1 MHVPCFE
8 DFQAR
13 RCAAWSAFLGRRGRG
28 SRSEVGPAKQ
38 GRWPAFFEHAGDTR
52 VILVS
57 GAGGGA
63 RSLASPLRVGARA
76 RCSSSFADRTVDS
89 RSPCSPG
96 APLCFLTSRGGRV
109 QQGQPRL
116 GRWRSRVCSFA
127 TPQSVAPPL
136 VASRGCRSCSFSVGV
151 GSARRTGPLY
161 VGTHFH
167 QVRRAAETG
176 GLGAP
181 WTSGAQLAGVE
192 RDAAGVARRAAS
204 WRPVAVGRKG
214 ACRLFGRWSRLRR
227 GGRCDDSSF
236 QSFASKAARAQRGA
250 APQSPRARPLVQGW

>member
-1 MHVPCFE
+1 MHGAPSVSAAHHQGPRGVGVSALMHVPCFE

-52 VILVS
+52 EILVS

-76 RCSSSFADRTVDS
+76 RCSSSFADRIVDS

-151 GSARRTGPLY
+151 GSARRTGPLS
-161 VGTHFH
+161 
-167 QVRRAAETG
+167 
-176 GLGAP
+176 AP
-181 WTSGAQLAGVE
+181 ISTRFVE
-192 RDAAGVARRAAS
+192 QR
-204 WRPVAVGRKG
+204 
-214 ACRLFGRWSRLRR
+214 RR
-227 GGRCDDSSF
+227 GAWGPLGRPEPS
-236 QSFASKAARAQRGA
+236 
-250 APQSPRARPLVQGW
+250 